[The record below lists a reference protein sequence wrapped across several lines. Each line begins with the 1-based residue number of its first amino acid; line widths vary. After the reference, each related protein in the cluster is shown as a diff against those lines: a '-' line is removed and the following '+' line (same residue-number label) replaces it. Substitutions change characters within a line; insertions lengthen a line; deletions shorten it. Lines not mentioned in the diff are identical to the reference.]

1 MEFIEDVL
9 KKMYI
14 VFIDCFIILCIE
26 RYIVFID
33 GFYNLIL
40 IYNITYNKLFI

>member
-9 KKMYI
+9 KDIYI

-26 RYIVFID
+26 RYIMF
-33 GFYNLIL
+33 L
-40 IYNITYNKLFI
+40 